1 MTHARRRSRWFRY
14 AVATTAASALA
25 WGAVVPTA
33 GAVGRDD
40 AAVWAGNVANPY
52 GGTDYFVDA
61 TAGADTAAGT
71 SRDSAWKTLARV
83 NSTTFQPGDRILLKG
98 GETWADQQLWPKG
111 SGVEGKPIVIDAY
124 GDSAAGLPYIRT
136 NGKVTSP
143 FSSNGQKNPETVGL
157 TGAVNLRNQEYVHIA
172 NLELSND
179 DDFATDIT
187 SGSYVRDGVSVSI
200 NADKLPAGADTVMD
214 GIRISNL
221 DVHNIDGPSTWQK
234 IHYGGVNFQVFG
246 SKQWTE
252 YGKGGYHFQDVRIE
266 NNTFT
271 DVELHAVQFA
281 FNWFGDAQGR
291 VDETGKFHE
300 GWEQLWVRDQ
310 DFYSRDVYIGHNYA
324 ESIGQGPFQFAN
336 TQRLLAEYNE
346 ANGWLERYN
355 QVSAGLYLWAG
366 ADSVMRF
373 NEIYGG
379 PANEYDATPWDLEF
393 TNFNVTY
400 EYNYSHD
407 NKGGWMAYMGNS
419 SNSIARYNL
428 SVNDNGVIWKN
439 MLSTNY
445 SPTYVSNNVFV
456 YDGSQLESFHDEILK
471 SRVYFFNNVFYNT
484 STTPTNW
491 YRKDGALDLGVFSN
505 NAYYEAGG
513 TPSPKQ
519 PKDDAAITADP
530 QFTGNVADYARN
542 AGVENIRQSASLFA
556 LRDTSPLIDKGRY
569 NERIGTTDFFGNP
582 NYRGS
587 APDIGLFEAARG
599 DVVTSPKDTDPIE
612 NEGVDTR
619 TNLALGKPAVA
630 SSTHPHN
637 NFSLKAA
644 NLVDGDASTR
654 WAAAD
659 NATYPLTIDIDFGAA
674 TRFDEVDLSEYTDS
688 GTDARIAAFSL
699 QRWDA
704 STGSWATFTSGDGV
718 GAEKVVRFDPQTSSK
733 LRLSIAGIKTGQIYA
748 PTMREI
754 AVYDNGTAQTN
765 PVVTPAAGFY
775 DRNPSQASSAK
786 NTVSY
791 RVDLG
796 GDTVRSLGYV
806 TTSGALVGSLDAADF
821 TVSDDAGVKVYTLTP
836 AFFADKDLG
845 TSGIVFDFASN
856 KTARVSI
863 EIGDTT
869 ALEKALAT
877 ASSIAPGTSAA
888 HATLQREKQTAQG
901 VLDAANRTRVGSGN
915 DTVTQTAITTAVTA
929 LNAAITAVNPLPVDA
944 TASTRK
950 LGGKAYVTVTA
961 VNRST
966 VPVRIDVVT
975 VSGKKSF
982 ADVQPGKKV
991 SVSINST
998 KASLPAGAATVTATA
1013 TVDGKKLTSS
1023 VRASYAAQN

>member
-1 MTHARRRSRWFRY
+1 MTPVRRRSRWLRY
-14 AVATTAASALA
+14 AVAATAVSVLA
-25 WGAVVPTA
+25 WSAVVPSA
-33 GAVGRDD
+33 NAAGRDD
-40 AAVWAGNVANPY
+40 TATWAGNVANPY

-61 TAGADTAAGT
+61 SAGSDTASGT
-71 SRDSAWKTLARV
+71 ARDRAWQTLARV
-83 NSTTFQPGDRILLKG
+83 NATTFQPGDRILLKG
-98 GETWADQQLWPKG
+98 GQVWADQQLWPKG
-111 SGVEGKPIVIDAY
+111 SGSAGKPIVIDAY
-124 GDSAAGLPYIRT
+124 GDPAAGLPYIRT
-136 NGKVTSP
+136 NGKVASP
-143 FSSNGQKNPETVGL
+143 FLSNGQKNPDTVGL
-157 TGAVNLRNQEYVHIA
+157 TGAVNLRNQQYVHIA

-187 SGSYVRDGVSVSI
+187 TGSYVRDGVSVSI
-200 NADKLPAGADTVMD
+200 NADKLDAGAETVMHD
-214 GIRISNL
+214 IQISNL
-221 DVHNIDGPSTWQK
+221 DVHNIDGPSSWQK

-252 YGKGGYHFQDVRIE
+252 YGTGGYHFQDIRIAD
-266 NNTFT
+266 NTFT

-281 FNWFGDAQGR
+281 FNWFGDAQGTT
-291 VDETGKFHE
+291 DQTGKFHE

-324 ESIGQGPFQFAN
+324 ESIGQGPFQFAD

-346 ANGWLERYN
+346 ANGWLERYS

-379 PANEYDATPWDLEF
+379 PANQYDATPWDLEF

-407 NKGGWMAYMGNS
+407 NEGGWMAYMGNS

-456 YDGSQLESFHDEILK
+456 YDGSQLESFHDEVLK

-505 NAYYEAGG
+505 NAFFESGG
-513 TPSPKQ
+513 VASPKQ
-519 PKDDAAITADP
+519 PADAAAVTADP
-530 QFTGNVADYARN
+530 QFVGNVADYARN
-542 AGVENIRQSASLFA
+542 AGVENIRQSASLFR
-556 LRDTSPLIDKGRY
+556 LKDTSPLIDKGRY
-569 NERIGTTDFFGNP
+569 NQRIGTQDFFGDP

-587 APDIGLFEAARG
+587 APDIGLNENARG
-599 DVVTSPKDTDPIE
+599 AVVAAPIDNDPIE
-612 NEGVDTR
+612 NEGIDTR
-619 TNLALGKPAVA
+619 TNLALGKAAVA

-644 NLVDGDASTR
+644 NLVDGDPSTR

-659 NATYPLTIDIDFGAA
+659 DATYPLTVDIDFGAA

-688 GTDARIAAFSL
+688 GTDPRIAGFAL
-699 QRWDA
+699 QRWDD
-704 STGSWATFTSGDGV
+704 ATNAWITFATGDGV
-718 GAEKVVRFDPQTSSK
+718 GAQKTVSFDAQTSSK
-733 LRLSIAGIKTGQIYA
+733 LRLSIAGIKTGQQYS

-754 AVYDNGTAQTN
+754 AVYDNTPVQTN
-765 PVVTPAAGFY
+765 PVVTPSAGFY
-775 DRNPSQASSAK
+775 DRNPSQASSAL

-806 TTSGALVGSLDAADF
+806 TTSGALVGSLDATDY
-821 TVSDDAGVKVYTLTP
+821 TVTDDTGTKVYTLTP
-836 AFFADKDLG
+836 AFFADKALG
-845 TSGIVFDFASN
+845 SSGIVFDFASN

-869 ALEKALAT
+869 SLEAAMAAAAAVT
-877 ASSIAPGTSAA
+877 PGTTAA
-888 HATLQREKQTAQG
+888 HATLARERSAAQD
-901 VLDAANRTRVGSGN
+901 VLDAANRTRSGSGN
-915 DTVTQTAITTAVTA
+915 DTVTETRIAAAADALKTAVAAVGSGSTPTPTA
-929 LNAAITAVNPLPVDA
+929 TPTPSPSTSTAPVA
-944 TASTRK
+944 TGSSSANGTTSTARPSSASSAGVLASTGTGPVIGVVTFGLIALA
-950 LGGKAYVTVTA
+950 LGGSALVSA
-961 VNRST
+961 RNR
-966 VPVRIDVVT
+966 RR
-975 VSGKKSF
+975 
-982 ADVQPGKKV
+982 
-991 SVSINST
+991 
-998 KASLPAGAATVTATA
+998 
-1013 TVDGKKLTSS
+1013 TVDSRSGD
-1023 VRASYAAQN
+1023 